1 MRADKDSIDY
11 QVNLVALQEME
22 EAVPMTLRER
32 RCLRKW
38 VYKGNEVESNPW
50 NYMDSDG
57 MPLNYLQAFRIRFG
71 YSSDR
76 GTTGKALTQSFSGMN
91 SATAFSPEMN
101 SFN

>member
-11 QVNLVALQEME
+11 QVNLAALQEME

-38 VYKGNEVESNPW
+38 VLKGNEIESNPW

-71 YSSDR
+71 YSSGPWDYWKGSDTELLWDEQR
-76 GTTGKALTQSFSGMN
+76 HCFLSKDKF
-91 SATAFSPEMN
+91 F
-101 SFN
+101 

>member
-22 EAVPMTLRER
+22 EVVPMTLRER
-32 RCLRKW
+32 CCLRKW
-38 VYKGNEVESNPW
+38 VRQGNEVESNPW

-57 MPLNYLQAFRIRFG
+57 K
-71 YSSDR
+71 D
-76 GTTGKALTQSFSGMN
+76 LTRSFFGMN
-91 SATAFSPEMN
+91 RATVFSPKMN

>member
-71 YSSDR
+71 YPSGPWDYWKGSDIELLWDEQR
-76 GTTGKALTQSFSGMN
+76 HCFLSRDKF
-91 SATAFSPEMN
+91 F
-101 SFN
+101 

>member
-38 VYKGNEVESNPW
+38 VYKGNEVESN
-50 NYMDSDG
+50 
-57 MPLNYLQAFRIRFG
+57 L
-71 YSSDR
+71 
-76 GTTGKALTQSFSGMN
+76 LTDMTN
-91 SATAFSPEMN
+91 RDTAA
-101 SFN
+101 